1 MLNKNPK
8 YTDAL
13 NDKEGLI
20 QKDTAMEMKKWA
32 SKVKRTIKEG
42 GRRKNINLAYTFV
55 LVSKGHNPWSIQ
67 DENK

>member
-42 GRRKNINLAYTFV
+42 RGRK
-55 LVSKGHNPWSIQ
+55 KGIIPDQYKMKTNRTITEP
-67 DENK
+67 E